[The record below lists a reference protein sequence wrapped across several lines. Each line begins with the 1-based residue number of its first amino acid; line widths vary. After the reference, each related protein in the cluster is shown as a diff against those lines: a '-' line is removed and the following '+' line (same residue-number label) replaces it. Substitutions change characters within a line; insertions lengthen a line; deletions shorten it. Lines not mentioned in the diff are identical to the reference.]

1 LSHFI
6 DVILP
11 IPLQKLFTYV
21 VSVEESRVLKT
32 GMRVVVP
39 FGKSKLHTAIVVNL
53 HQRAPE
59 SYEAKAVY
67 QILDTAPIIT
77 KQQLAH
83 WQWLANYYTCTLG
96 EVLRAA
102 LPSAFLL
109 ESETLV
115 VKNPSFTD
123 ETSLSD
129 DAFLI
134 FEALQHQKELKIKD
148 ISAILQRKHVVGKIQ
163 QLLKKGVIE
172 LKEALYEQYKP
183 KYEKYLKLTD
193 TYKDKKALNGFLE
206 NLKNAPKQRH
216 LVLQFFSV
224 NPKGDKALVVSKF
237 LKQSEASAAVL
248 KALVAKGFFDIFY
261 ERIDRVQFKGQV
273 KAIAKLSKAQDK
285 AFTAIG
291 SSFKKNDVC
300 LLHGITSSGKTEVY
314 MSLIAQILKAHKQ
327 VLFLLP
333 EIALTTQLIY
343 RLQTFFGDKLA
354 VFHSKYSLNERVE
367 VWQQLLQKSPKA
379 QIVIGARSAVLL
391 PFTNLGLIIVDEE
404 QETSYKQF
412 DPAPRYH
419 ARDVAIVLAQQ
430 HKAKVLLG
438 SATPS
443 LETYYNTHQKKFGL
457 VHLNERF
464 GAVKPPK
471 ITLID
476 LKEQYKKKLIK
487 GIFSNELLNAVS
499 ETLALGEQ
507 VIIFQNRRGFA
518 PVVTCNACGTTPHCP
533 NCDVSLTYHKLKHN
547 LQCHYCGYCEAMPIQ
562 CKACGNPSL
571 DTRGFGTEQIA
582 NALQEFYPDIPI
594 GRMDFDT
601 TRGKYAYQKLINDF
615 QEGHTKI
622 LVGTQMLAKGLDFS
636 KVTLVGVMLADS
648 MLNYPDFRA
657 HERSFQ
663 LLQQVSGRSG
673 RISHGRVLIQTYN
686 PFHTILQQV
695 CNHDYEAMYNVQ
707 IQERQQHKYP
717 PFVRLVK
724 IVIKH
729 KDSHKL
735 YRAGMW
741 LTKSFAQVFNENV
754 LGPSDPPISRIRNQ
768 YIKTFLIKLPKNR
781 HLTVSK
787 NHILKI
793 RNSFES
799 IAEFRSVR
807 FIIDVDNY

>member
-1 LSHFI
+1 MPHFVN
-6 DVILP
+6 VILP
-11 IPLQKLFTYV
+11 IPLQKLFTYKITQD
-21 VSVEESRVLKT
+21 EAAILKA

-39 FGKSKLHTAIVVNL
+39 FGKSKLHTAIVANL
-53 HQRAPE
+53 HDKEPE
-59 SYEAKAVY
+59 VYEAKSVY
-67 QILDTAPIIT
+67 QILDTEPLIT
-77 KQQLAH
+77 AQQFIH

-109 ESETLV
+109 ESETLI
-115 VKNPSFTD
+115 VKNPSFKD
-123 ETSLSD
+123 EPSLSD
-129 DAFLI
+129 DEFLI

-148 ISAILQRKHVVGKIQ
+148 VSAILQRKHVVGKIQ
-163 QLLKKGVIE
+163 QLLKKGLIE
-172 LKEALYEQYKP
+172 LKEALFEQYKP
-183 KYEKYLKLTD
+183 KYEKYFKLTE
-193 TYKDKKALNGFLE
+193 TYKNKEALNSFLE
-206 NLKNAPKQRH
+206 NLKNAPKQRY
-216 LVLQFFSV
+216 LVLQYFSV
-224 NPKGDKALVVSKF
+224 NPQSDKNLVVSKF
-237 LKQSEASAAVL
+237 LKQAKTSIAIL
-248 KALVAKGFFDIFY
+248 NALADKGFFEIFL
-261 ERIDRVQFKGQV
+261 ERIDRVQFKGEV
-273 KAIAKLSKAQDK
+273 KTIAKLSKAQDK
-285 AFTAIG
+285 AFEAINN
-291 SSFKKNDVC
+291 SFKNNDVC

-314 MSLIAQILKAHKQ
+314 MRLIAQTLKADKQ
-327 VLFLLP
+327 ILFLLP

-343 RLQTFFGDKLA
+343 RLQIFFGDKLA

-379 QIVIGARSAVLL
+379 QIIIGARSAVLL

-419 ARDVAIVLAQQ
+419 ARDAAIVLANQ
-430 HKAKVLLG
+430 HKAKVILG

-443 LETYYNTHQKKFGL
+443 LESFYNAQQEKFGL
-457 VHLNERF
+457 ATLSERY
-464 GAVKPPK
+464 GDGEQPH
-471 ITLID
+471 IELID
-476 LKEQYKKKLIK
+476 LKEQYKKKQMK
-487 GIFSNELLNAVS
+487 GIFSTVLLTAIS
-499 ETLALGEQ
+499 ETLSLNEQ
-507 VIIFQNRRGFA
+507 IIIFQNRRGYA
-518 PVVTCNACGTTPHCP
+518 PVVTCNTCGTTPHCP

-547 LQCHYCGYCEAMPIQ
+547 LQCHYCGYSENMPAQ

-582 NALQEFYPDIPI
+582 NALHEFYPEAPI

-615 QEGHTKI
+615 QEGQTKI

-663 LLQQVSGRSG
+663 LLQQVAGRAG
-673 RISHGRVLIQTYN
+673 RNSRGKVLIQTYN
-686 PFHTILQQV
+686 PHHPVLQQV
-695 CNHDYEAMYNVQ
+695 CDHDYKAMYKEQ
-707 IQERQQHKYP
+707 LQERLQHKYP

-724 IVIKH
+724 IVVKH
-729 KDSHKL
+729 KDPHKL
-735 YRAGMW
+735 YRACLW
-741 LTKSFAQVFNENV
+741 LEKSFKQIFRDDV
-754 LGPSDPPISRIRNQ
+754 LGPSEPSVSRIRNQ

-787 NHILKI
+787 NQIIKV